1 MLRFIKFSVETSLL
15 LNCSNRISHPYKI
28 ADKVFELKLVFQPPI
43 SDTITCTIHDPE
55 FSWRI
60 CYLNFQLQIFAQAS
74 KNCLAYTK
82 VIVTCE
88 DKGML
93 LNSGFLSTRGPYR
106 PPRPVVQRWCYRVAT
121 VVIRWCYTATRWC
134 CGGATVVL
142 RWCYT
147 VVLHGGATV
156 VLRWCYRVATVVLW
170 YCYGGLRSLRSVII
184 FGGGWHR
191 REKDWVNNILS
202 E

>member
-60 CYLNFQLQIFAQAS
+60 CYLNFQLQIFAEAS

-93 LNSGFLSTRGPYR
+93 LNSGFCLLVGLTD
-106 PPRPVVQRWCYRVAT
+106 RWCYS
-121 VVIRWCYTATRWC
+121 
-134 CGGATVVL
+134 GATGLL
-142 RWCYT
+142 RWCY
-147 VVLHGGATV
+147 GAM
-156 VLRWCYRVATVVLW
+156 
-170 YCYGGLRSLRSVII
+170 
-184 FGGGWHR
+184 
-191 REKDWVNNILS
+191 LS
-202 E
+202 QSNFRIP

>member
-1 MLRFIKFSVETSLL
+1 MLRFIKFSVKTSLL

-106 PPRPVVQRWCYRVAT
+106 PVVQRWCYRVAT

-156 VLRWCYRVATVVLW
+156 VLQG
-170 YCYGGLRSLRSVII
+170 CYGGAMVLLRWFTVITERHC
-184 FGGGWHR
+184 FWRGVAPKRKGLGKQHF
-191 REKDWVNNILS
+191 E
-202 E
+202 